1 MKVTKLGSNL
11 SLRRHEA
18 CIFCKGKAKSVSYPD
33 AKETASETE
42 GKGHDRDVGSEVA
55 KAYRCEGS
63 RVADVFDAVRF
74 FNGREVLTP
83 AEQNEE

>member
-1 MKVTKLGSNL
+1 MKLVFSVREG
-11 SLRRHEA
+11 E
-18 CIFCKGKAKSVSYPD
+18 SVSYPD

-42 GKGHDRDVGSEVA
+42 GKGHDRDVGGEVA

-63 RVADVFDAVRF
+63 RVADVFDAGRF

>member
-1 MKVTKLGSNL
+1 MKLVFSVREG
-11 SLRRHEA
+11 E
-18 CIFCKGKAKSVSYPD
+18 SVSYPD

-63 RVADVFDAVRF
+63 RVADVFDAGRF
-74 FNGREVLTP
+74 FNGREVLP
-83 AEQNEE
+83 